1 MTKQVTTKKATRK
14 IHSLDFSGE
23 GHAIALVGP
32 IVGGPANGYETLIT
46 KSARSEDFIKKASMV
61 NVNME
66 ITEFLRKFFYMY
78 SDDAEVLARALGF
91 TTAMQDDEVEDAS
104 EGESESEMD
113 WEEEYS
119 KYIQER
125 VSSFTIMKS
134 LSEAE
139 DIDSVIAGLSDDE
152 FLSVLV
158 DQEQI
163 EKSGCIKPE
172 KKQVKKSRKENK
184 LPKQTK
190 ETMESTEVREQTEVQ
205 TQTEV
210 QVEVQ
215 KSVHEVELEKAQLEL
230 KKALEE
236 LEVFKQREKETKLTG
251 RKQEIVKAVG
261 VEEQALAIF
270 EGVKDSSDE
279 VFAGVVKAL
288 ADISKAVA
296 QSDLFNET
304 GTTVEDNNDGITVD
318 GVEKILKAKYTINK

>member
-14 IHSLDFSGE
+14 IHNLDFSGE

-91 TTAMQDDEVEDAS
+91 TTSMQDDEVEDASEGES

-172 KKQVKKSRKENK
+172 EKQVKKSRKENK

-190 ETMESTEVREQTEVQ
+190 ETTESTEA
-205 TQTEV
+205 

-296 QSDLFNET
+296 QSNLFNET
-304 GTTVEDNNDGITVD
+304 GATVDDNNDGITVD
-318 GVEKILKAKYTINK
+318 GVEKILKAKYIINK

>member
-1 MTKQVTTKKATRK
+1 MTKEVKKATRK
-14 IHSLDFSGE
+14 ITKLDFSGND
-23 GHAIALVGP
+23 HSIALVGP
-32 IVGGPANGYETLIT
+32 VVGGPANGYETLIT
-46 KSARSEDFIKKASMV
+46 KSTRSEEFIKKASMV
-61 NVNME
+61 NVEME

-78 SDDAEVLARALGF
+78 SDDAEVLARALGY
-91 TTAMQDDEVEDAS
+91 TTAMQDDETEDAA
-104 EGESESEMD
+104 EGETDSGEMESGEMESGD
-113 WEEEYS
+113 WEEEYA
-119 KYIQER
+119 KYIEER
-125 VSSFTIMKS
+125 VASFTIMKS
-134 LSEAE
+134 LNESKDIAQAISE
-139 DIDSVIAGLSDDE
+139 LSDDD
-152 FLSVLV
+152 FLSVLS
-158 DQEQI
+158 DQETI
-163 EKSGCIKPE
+163 EKSGCVKKE
-172 KKQVKKSRKENK
+172 KKPIKKSRKETK
-184 LPKQTK
+184 LTTKTK
-190 ETMESTEVREQTEVQ
+190 ETTEPAVE
-205 TQTEV
+205 
-210 QVEVQ
+210 VEVQ

-288 ADISKAVA
+288 ADISKAVV